1 MCVSVNVGECVRMW
15 GWEEGEFFPKK
26 STLHRHINIDA
37 AIAFHK
43 SYRRLAGEGV
53 EAKPLRR
60 ADLHGAAFQLT
71 GFNFISIASVGAVPA
86 L

>member
-1 MCVSVNVGECVRMW
+1 MWVSVCAYVGV
-15 GWEEGEFFPKK
+15 GGGEFYFPKK

-43 SYRRLAGEGV
+43 SYRRLAGEGA
-53 EAKPLRR
+53 EAKPLR

-71 GFNFISIASVGAVPA
+71 GFNFTSTASVGAVPA